1 MIRVTRSSEGKQMKF
16 SVALALALAGL
27 TMTASA
33 QKPKTKPAHSA
44 EKESSKKRSHA
55 TVKEPA
61 NHSSATQELRR
72 AELSGGKAS
81 SVKKSESGKAARK
94 NLAMKPEKK
103 EKNPPIHFASA
114 GSSGKGGKNK
124 AGDPYKG
131 RMRHKGSH

>member
-1 MIRVTRSSEGKQMKF
+1 MKF
-16 SVALALALAGL
+16 SVVLALVLAGL

-33 QKPKTKPAHSA
+33 QKPKTKPAHSE
-44 EKESSKKRSHA
+44 EKESSKKGSHSA
-55 TVKEPA
+55 VKVPA
-61 NHSSATQELRR
+61 NHSSAAQELRR
-72 AELSGGKAS
+72 VEGSGGKAS

-94 NLAMKPEKK
+94 NPALKPEKK

-114 GSSGKGGKNK
+114 GSSSKSGKNK